1 MSLNSKKKGNRGEL
15 DFVHLLDER
24 FGEGRFKR
32 VPNSGSITGG
42 LNREKVK
49 NLDEAAIE
57 TLSGD
62 IICPTKFKF
71 NIEHKFYKDSNF
83 FDLFNK
89 KSNLQSW
96 FNQCEGDA
104 NFSKKLPMLIVKY
117 NGKKRIVFVKVKL
130 ESYVFETK
138 GWYCSWLSDLL
149 LLEDSF
155 FFNE

>member
-1 MSLNSKKKGNRGEL
+1 MSINGKKKGNRGEL
-15 DFVHLLDER
+15 EFVHLLDER
-24 FGEGRFKR
+24 FGKGRFKR
-32 VPNSGSITGG
+32 VPNSGAITGG

-71 NIEHKFYKDSNF
+71 SIEHKFYKDSNF
-83 FDLFNK
+83 FDLFNE

-96 FNQCEGDA
+96 FSQAEGDA
-104 NFSKKLPMLIVKY
+104 NFSKKEPMLVVKY
-117 NGKKRIVFVKVKL
+117 NGKKRIAFVKVKL
-130 ESYVFETK
+130 GSYVFETN
-138 GWYCSWLSDLL
+138 GWYCTWLSELL